1 MGQQINPIG
10 IRIGL
15 HRKWKSNWFLD
26 NKYYTNFLLL
36 NFEINKYLVGILRN
50 DKVTSFVIN
59 CYISKISLQ
68 KLYICIFFYRLRRPT
83 SRKLKNKKKGGK
95 LDYKKLNLKFNVN
108 FKDFLLKKKFK
119 QKNKAILNILI
130 PKDNKKI
137 KIFNIKSSYMKQKNL
152 IQNFDSK
159 IKIKKIRVKKKNSI
173 RLDNKKKKFK
183 IN

>member
-108 FKDFLLKKKFK
+108 FKDFLLKKK
-119 QKNKAILNILI
+119 NL
-130 PKDNKKI
+130 NKKI
-137 KIFNIKSSYMKQKNL
+137 KLY
-152 IQNFDSK
+152 
-159 IKIKKIRVKKKNSI
+159 
-173 RLDNKKKKFK
+173 
-183 IN
+183 